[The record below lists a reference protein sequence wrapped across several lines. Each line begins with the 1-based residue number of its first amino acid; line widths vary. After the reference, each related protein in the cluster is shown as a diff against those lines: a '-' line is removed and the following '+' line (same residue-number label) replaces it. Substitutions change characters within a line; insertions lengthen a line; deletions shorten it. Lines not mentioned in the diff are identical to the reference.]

1 MFLSQIFFIFTDQN
15 LIKMREK
22 QMATDLIFKDFLNN
36 SIRET
41 FSLQD
46 ECLWTLIF
54 KNARKNSTEFLQ
66 DLNVRI
72 KLHVMFFACIFYITN
87 LLVHDYFGLRFMQYL
102 ELFGT
107 LVFWKN
113 TLHVE
118 LERLRYKLSKGP
130 RPKHFQKKIKKPPL
144 LIL

>member
-1 MFLSQIFFIFTDQN
+1 MFLSQTFFIFADQN
-15 LIKMREK
+15 LIKMRGK
-22 QMATDLIFKDFLNN
+22 QMATDLIFKDFSNN

-72 KLHVMFFACIFYITN
+72 KLHVMFN
-87 LLVHDYFGLRFMQYL
+87 LN
-102 ELFGT
+102 LFFWRQFDFT
-107 LVFWKN
+107 QIMVFF
-113 TLHVE
+113 T
-118 LERLRYKLSKGP
+118 
-130 RPKHFQKKIKKPPL
+130 
-144 LIL
+144 